1 MGMVYSRV
9 SLKNLERQAL
19 MTRKKFGLLV
29 LAVGLVLL
37 LAALYLLFKTT
48 SFMAP
53 VTLLLS
59 VLVNTFAVATLMAK
73 DRRD

>member
-1 MGMVYSRV
+1 
-9 SLKNLERQAL
+9 